1 MEPQNSFPMTVT
13 EGVATNLR
21 GIFFFFLK
29 LLTSER
35 RENPGD
41 DFLFWE
47 GNARSGAGRAEE
59 AGARLPLGVGVT
71 RGGGARRPAE
81 QRGQGAGSPT
91 CRSPGERRRRPQ
103 PLGSE
108 GTGAAS
114 PTRQKPGDR
123 GSDPNPGKREERRR
137 RPSSCGARPRPLRA
151 VRRLTVRVRWAA
163 DSTRQHDSAR
173 PRRQKRKA
181 PCSAPKWPESQ
192 SPNLKAATAAS
203 LGRLEPEP
211 LSILFE
217 IRMKLQQS
225 VAYA

>member
-21 GIFFFFLK
+21 GIFFFFFFK

-59 AGARLPLGVGVT
+59 AGARLPLGLGVT
-71 RGGGARRPAE
+71 RGGGARRPAK

-123 GSDPNPGKREERRR
+123 GSDPNPWEARGEKER
-137 RPSSCGARPRPLRA
+137 SQL
-151 VRRLTVRVRWAA
+151 VRSEAA
-163 DSTRQHDSAR
+163 TSKS
-173 PRRQKRKA
+173 RQKTHR
-181 PCSAPKWPESQ
+181 SG
-192 SPNLKAATAAS
+192 S
-203 LGRLEPEP
+203 LGRRLHPAARLRSAKAPEEEGAA
-211 LSILFE
+211 LRAE
-217 IRMKLQQS
+217 
-225 VAYA
+225 VAGKPVS